1 MTPPRPRLS
10 FIVPAYNRAGMIA
23 RALRSVLDQAGPE
36 VEVVVADDAST
47 DSTAE
52 AVLGLGDPR
61 VTLVRLPRNVG
72 VCGARNAA
80 IDRARGDWLAM
91 LDSDFEMLP
100 GGVGRLLALCDA
112 APDDVGNVATTC
124 RWDRGPDT
132 PQPMPDTDLLL
143 DFAGYCTFL
152 EGLGV
157 SEWFNCYRRA
167 VFAGVRYPGG
177 RAYEGGFH
185 LAAARRWRFQLVRD
199 PVVLIHTDADN
210 RITASAPDKLAA
222 RMLRDAPDGAADA
235 EAVLAE
241 HGDLMA
247 ARAPGLWALY
257 ATQAMTQHLLA
268 GHRLDALW
276 WWSRTPKKRRWAPRT
291 LGFVALGMMGPGAL
305 ATVQTRVSAWRRR

>member
-1 MTPPRPRLS
+1 
-10 FIVPAYNRAGMIA
+10 VPAYNRASMIG
-23 RALRSVLDQAGPE
+23 RALRSVLDQAGAE

-47 DSTAE
+47 DGTVE
-52 AVLGLGDPR
+52 AVRALDDPR
-61 VTLVRLPRNVG
+61 VVLIVLPRNVG

-100 GGVGRLLALCDA
+100 GGVARLLGYCDA
-112 APDDVGNVATTC
+112 APDDVGNMATTC

-132 PQPMPDTDLLL
+132 PAPMPATDLLL
-143 DFAGYCTFL
+143 DFAGYCAFL
-152 EGLGV
+152 EGLRV

-167 VFAGVRYPGG
+167 VFARVRYPGG

-185 LAAARRWRFQLVRD
+185 LAATRRWRFQLVRD
-199 PVVLIHTDADN
+199 PVVRVHTDADN
-210 RITASAPDKLAA
+210 RITASPPAKLAA

-235 EAVLAE
+235 ESVLAE

-247 ARAPGLWALY
+247 AHAPGLRALY
-257 ATQAMTQHLLA
+257 TTQAMTQHLLA

-276 WWSRTPKKRRWAPRT
+276 WWSQTPPTRRWSPRT
-291 LGFVALGMMGPGAL
+291 LGFVALGMLGPRTL
-305 ATVQTRVSAWRRR
+305 ATVQTRVSAWRRS